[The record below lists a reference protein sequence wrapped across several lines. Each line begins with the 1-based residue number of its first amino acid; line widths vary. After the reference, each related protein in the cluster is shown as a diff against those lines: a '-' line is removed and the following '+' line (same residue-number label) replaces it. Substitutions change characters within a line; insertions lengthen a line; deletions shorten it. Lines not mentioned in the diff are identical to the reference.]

1 MTDRARIDT
10 SALDGVRLSSD
21 GSRLILLLRDTSGQK
36 VSVSLPTNCLNTV
49 LTAASR
55 PVETGTVHSLDTWN
69 MAQAENSQDLIL
81 TLCTPE
87 GLTISYIIKRWQV
100 QGMATV
106 ATYGATRGAA
116 IRSIH

>member
-1 MTDRARIDT
+1 MTDRSRIDAE
-10 SALDGVRLSSD
+10 ALDGVRLSSD
-21 GSRLILLLRDTSGQK
+21 GSHLILLLRDTSGQK

-69 MAQAENSQDLIL
+69 LAQTENGQDLIL

-87 GLTISYIIKRWQV
+87 GLTVSYTIKPWQV
-100 QGMATV
+100 QGIATV
-106 ATYGATRGAA
+106 AYGATRGAA
-116 IRSIH
+116 PRSIH

>member
-1 MTDRARIDT
+1 
-10 SALDGVRLSSD
+10 LDGVRLSFD

-36 VSVSLPTNCLNTV
+36 VSVSVPTNCMNTV
-49 LTAASR
+49 LTAVSR
-55 PVETGTVHSLDTWN
+55 PVEPGTVHSLDTWN
-69 MAQAENSQDLIL
+69 MAQAENGQDLIL

-87 GLTISYIIKRWQV
+87 GLTISYNIKPWQV

-116 IRSIH
+116 IRSFH

>member
-1 MTDRARIDT
+1 MTDRSRIDT
-10 SALDGVRLSSD
+10 SALDGVRLSYD
-21 GSRLILLLRDTSGQK
+21 GSRLVLLLRDTSGEK

-49 LTAASR
+49 LTAVSR
-55 PVETGTVHSLDTWN
+55 PVEPGTVHSVDTWN
-69 MAQAENSQDLIL
+69 MAQAENGQELIL

-87 GLTISYIIKRWQV
+87 GLTISYIIKPWQL

-106 ATYGATRGAA
+106 AAYGATRGAA

>member
-1 MTDRARIDT
+1 MTVRSRIDT

-36 VSVSLPTNCLNTV
+36 VSVSLPTDCLNTV

-55 PVETGTVHSLDTWN
+55 PMETGTVHALDTWN
-69 MAQAENSQDLIL
+69 MAQAENGQDLIL
-81 TLCTPE
+81 TLSTPE
-87 GLTISYIIKRWQV
+87 GLTISYSIKPWQF

-116 IRSIH
+116 PRSIH